1 MRHERSAAKR
11 ASILDGGPSGGYKR
25 QHRLQ
30 RGAPLY
36 CVNRWDFAG
45 RAHHEYSSFFR
56 LAPGRL
62 LFGPTPHDPLTLG
75 FGTGA
80 LAMVACAAGYIL
92 ALRASRLDPIAALV
106 IE

>member
-1 MRHERSAAKR
+1 VGGTHRSHLGKTNREAVG
-11 ASILDGGPSGGYKR
+11 ILADCGGED
-25 QHRLQ
+25 
-30 RGAPLY
+30 
-36 CVNRWDFAG
+36 VNRWDFAG